1 MLASLSSREITKPT
15 TTKTTKPD
23 RAVKNNMCM
32 KCYPPSTDAAPT
44 IFPLPPIPIE
54 RAWIKIHCY
63 PPPAAPRSVYMR
75 PRIVYVYFI
84 TTSKPHKCVIFSTKY
99 EIQPP
104 ASQNDH
110 CHSTSPHNRADDTT
124 ATPPTFIFF
133 LHPIS
138 HRSCI
143 FHFGRPEPFSST
155 IYSLSISSVGNG
167 FASRSSG
174 HSCLFS
180 FGCATIWCIAFS
192 TRFIGRLPMK
202 NCGFTILLAVDWLC
216 VCLRVWEK
224 ETVYGVLLMWLR
236 EHFQW
241 YGGVAIIA
249 RQYYLWV
256 VKLRIRLLVYII
268 YSVLFF
274 LFSFFLALF
283 LWMDGTLFALFHG
296 RPWGRLFI
304 LWTTIYRETAK
315 NIYIYILFDK

>member
-1 MLASLSSREITKPT
+1 MRYLFDQIWNT
-15 TTKTTKPD
+15 TTGQSQ
-23 RAVKNNMCM
+23 R
-32 KCYPPSTDAAPT
+32 
-44 IFPLPPIPIE
+44 PLPFH
-54 RAWIKIHCY
+54 K
-63 PPPAAPRSVYMR
+63 PAQQGRR
-75 PRIVYVYFI
+75 HHR
-84 TTSKPHKCVIFSTKY
+84 H
-99 EIQPP
+99 
-104 ASQNDH
+104 
-110 CHSTSPHNRADDTT
+110 
-124 ATPPTFIFF
+124 PPTLIFF

-192 TRFIGRLPMK
+192 TRFIGRPPMK

-241 YGGVAIIA
+241 YGGGHYCPPI
-249 RQYYLWV
+249 
-256 VKLRIRLLVYII
+256 LL
-268 YSVLFF
+268 
-274 LFSFFLALF
+274 
-283 LWMDGTLFALFHG
+283 MGC
-296 RPWGRLFI
+296 
-304 LWTTIYRETAK
+304 
-315 NIYIYILFDK
+315 